1 MISPLWEVKEGG
13 TLPGDVPAKSVTSKT
28 LRGRLRSWALASNQ
42 WETTEASAFEEGRD
56 QILRKVI
63 LKMN

>member
-1 MISPLWEVKEGG
+1 MISVDITSLGG
-13 TLPGDVPAKSVTSKT
+13 KGRWNISCKSVTSKT